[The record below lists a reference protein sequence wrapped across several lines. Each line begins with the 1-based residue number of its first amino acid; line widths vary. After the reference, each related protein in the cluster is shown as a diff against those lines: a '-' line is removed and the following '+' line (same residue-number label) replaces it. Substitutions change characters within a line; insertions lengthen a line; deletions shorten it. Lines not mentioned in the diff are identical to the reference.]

1 MGYLSA
7 HGEVQFGEQA
17 FGTLT
22 GLQAT
27 DTGIG
32 NVLQFSYSRLSD
44 LITIY
49 VSSNHNDNDFSK
61 SGELLNKRLVVTTD
75 GTSYDLG
82 KPDIGAIL
90 LGGYEIKIDFI
101 NKELSDILKQT
112 GQTKHF
118 CFKWSDN

>member
-1 MGYLSA
+1 M
-7 HGEVQFGEQA
+7 QFGEQA